1 MIAGVFSVVHH
12 ADDVRIREKLIPTL
26 ADDFTVEYH
35 ARTPVPAVVE
45 GFAWHPFRGP
55 RIIRNLALLFRLV
68 RRELDVAVLVDPE
81 TFLAGILASRRT
93 RVVFDIHENVPA
105 QIATKNLP
113 FKKILRRVAASIL
126 KAAERAGTIVLAE
139 PGYAE
144 LFSRPHQVFE
154 NFPRWDAMPPMAPS
168 DGSVIYVGDITE
180 QRGALHLAQAV
191 AGTDKHLVM
200 VGRCSLELATR
211 IESVVRHGGSTVEMT
226 GRLPWSEAMAR
237 LASAAVAVSPLT
249 DTPNYRHSLPTKVLE
264 YLGLGIPVV
273 ATNLP
278 GTAEVLMGRPGVT
291 LVEAGDVP
299 ALRQA
304 IIAASRS
311 EVRAVAQRS
320 SDIVRSEFEWPTD
333 RVRSFYSAL
342 VGDPGLSPDR

>member
-1 MIAGVFSVVHH
+1 MIVGVFSVVHH

-26 ADDFTVEYH
+26 ASDFTVEYH
-35 ARTPVPAVVE
+35 ARTPAPDQIG
-45 GFAWHPFRGP
+45 GFTWYPFRGP
-55 RIIRNLALLFRLV
+55 RIIRNLSLLFRLL

-93 RVVFDIHENVPA
+93 RVVFDIHENIPA
-105 QIATKNLP
+105 QIATKNVP

-144 LFSRPHQVFE
+144 LFSRPHPVFE

-180 QRGALHLAQAV
+180 QRGALDLAEAI

-200 VGRCSLELATR
+200 VGRCSPELAIR
-211 IESVVRHGGSTVEMT
+211 IESVVSHGGATVEMT

-278 GTAEVLMGRPGVT
+278 GTTDVLTGRPGVT
-291 LVEAGDVP
+291 FIEAGDVP

-304 IIAASRS
+304 IISAGED
-311 EVRAVAQRS
+311 EVRVAAQRS
-320 SDIVRSEFEWPTD
+320 SALVRSDFEWPTE
-333 RVRSFYSAL
+333 RVRGFYSAL